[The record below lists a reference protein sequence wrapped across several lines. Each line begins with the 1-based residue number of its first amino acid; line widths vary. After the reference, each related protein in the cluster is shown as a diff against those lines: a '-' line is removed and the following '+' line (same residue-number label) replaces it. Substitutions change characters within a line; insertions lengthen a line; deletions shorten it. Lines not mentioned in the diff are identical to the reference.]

1 MVFLQLLCHFRPFQ
15 VIPTKRATSAL
26 QRATRYS
33 ALSTKEK
40 AYTIHTE
47 VVRNCNVNSS
57 RFSLNNLT
65 FGFTSFQLINPK
77 RATARYSALQRAT
90 VRYPAKRKHTYCYIL
105 KFYCTFLMV
114 FLQLLCHFRPFQV
127 IPTKRATSARRAT
140 ARYSALSTKEKAYT
154 IHTEVVR
161 SGNVNS
167 SRFP

>member
-1 MVFLQLLCHFRPFQ
+1 MVFLQLLCHFIPFQ

-40 AYTIHTE
+40 AYTIIDTE
-47 VVRNCNVNSS
+47 VTRNCNVNSS

-114 FLQLLCHFRPFQV
+114 FLQLLCHFTPFQV
-127 IPTKRATSARRAT
+127 IPTKRATSALQRAT
-140 ARYSALSTKEKAYT
+140 RYSALQRA
-154 IHTEVVR
+154 IHQRESIYNTY
-161 SGNVNS
+161 
-167 SRFP
+167 

>member
-15 VIPTKRATSAL
+15 VIPTKRATSAR
-26 QRATRYS
+26 RATARYS

-77 RATARYSALQRAT
+77 RATARYSALLRAT

-127 IPTKRATSARRAT
+127 IPTKRATSALQRATRYSALQRAT
-140 ARYSALSTKEKAYT
+140 ARYPPKRKHIQYILKL
-154 IHTEVVR
+154 
-161 SGNVNS
+161 
-167 SRFP
+167 

>member
-1 MVFLQLLCHFRPFQ
+1 MVFLQLLCHFIPFQ

-105 KFYCTFLMV
+105 KFYCAFLMV
-114 FLQLLCHFRPFQV
+114 FLQLLCHFIPFQV
-127 IPTKRATSARRAT
+127 IPTKRATSALQRAT
-140 ARYSALSTKEKAYT
+140 RYSALQRA
-154 IHTEVVR
+154 IHQRESIYNTY
-161 SGNVNS
+161 
-167 SRFP
+167 

>member
-1 MVFLQLLCHFRPFQ
+1 M
-15 VIPTKRATSAL
+15 
-26 QRATRYS
+26 
-33 ALSTKEK
+33 
-40 AYTIHTE
+40 
-47 VVRNCNVNSS
+47 NSS

-77 RATARYSALQRAT
+77 RATARYSALLRAT

-127 IPTKRATSARRAT
+127 IPTKRATSALQRAKRYSALQRAT

-161 SGNVNS
+161 SCNVNS